1 VDYDKLGLKV
11 GLEIHAQLD
20 TKKLFCSCATELL
33 DDQDFSFMRRLRPT
47 MSELG
52 EIDPAAK
59 DEFKKGM
66 ENLYKTSIG
75 HSCLVYADEEPP
87 HDPNPEAV
95 TILLQIAS
103 MLKADIVDKIHFMRK
118 VVIDG
123 SNVGGFQRTALVAL
137 NGKAFSEYGNVLIP
151 VICLEEDA
159 ARLIETSGK
168 TKIWNIDRL
177 GTPLV
182 EIATDPS
189 MHHPRQARDI
199 ALYLGQVMKATG
211 RLKRGIGTIR
221 QDVNVSISGG
231 ARVEIKGVQELNL
244 IEECV
249 SSECARQV
257 KLLEIQ
263 KELKRRGVATINTK
277 VHDVSSVFEE
287 TACKIINGP
296 VFGIRLAGFSGLL
309 GTEVQKG
316 RRLGTEM
323 ADYAKKYVRGIF
335 HSDELPSYGITPEE
349 VESVKE
355 ALAVGDGDAFVL
367 VTGSKSICRLALKE
381 VIRRAHFAIEG
392 VPNETRRPLP
402 DGNSQYMRPLPGRS
416 RMYPETDIY
425 PVVVP
430 DAELKMLQ
438 ENLPE
443 LPEEKIKRLCSSYG
457 ITPENARKILEWGV
471 EDAFVASQ
479 ERYNMAFG
487 KFLRLMETLVMLSRD
502 MKSAAVDRDFLLY
515 SFMEA
520 HEPLP
525 LESYE
530 GVLRHMAKH
539 STGAREAISSLG
551 ISRASDDDI
560 RKIIRSVIKENSAM
574 LEDRGKQAFK
584 PLMGMA
590 MAKLKGKCDGKT
602 ISALLKEELEKES

>member
-263 KELKRRGVATINTK
+263 KELKRRGVATINM
-277 VHDVSSVFEE
+277 S
-287 TACKIINGP
+287 
-296 VFGIRLAGFSGLL
+296 LA
-309 GTEVQKG
+309 
-316 RRLGTEM
+316 
-323 ADYAKKYVRGIF
+323 YV
-335 HSDELPSYGITPEE
+335 L
-349 VESVKE
+349 
-355 ALAVGDGDAFVL
+355 
-367 VTGSKSICRLALKE
+367 
-381 VIRRAHFAIEG
+381 
-392 VPNETRRPLP
+392 
-402 DGNSQYMRPLPGRS
+402 
-416 RMYPETDIY
+416 
-425 PVVVP
+425 
-430 DAELKMLQ
+430 
-438 ENLPE
+438 
-443 LPEEKIKRLCSSYG
+443 
-457 ITPENARKILEWGV
+457 
-471 EDAFVASQ
+471 
-479 ERYNMAFG
+479 
-487 KFLRLMETLVMLSRD
+487 
-502 MKSAAVDRDFLLY
+502 RDFPAF
-515 SFMEA
+515 SEQRCKKA
-520 HEPLP
+520 
-525 LESYE
+525 
-530 GVLRHMAKH
+530 
-539 STGAREAISSLG
+539 GA
-551 ISRASDDDI
+551 
-560 RKIIRSVIKENSAM
+560 
-574 LEDRGKQAFK
+574 
-584 PLMGMA
+584 
-590 MAKLKGKCDGKT
+590 
-602 ISALLKEELEKES
+602 